1 MKGMKSVKKTKKT
14 LALVLSAILCLNLF
28 VLTASAKNLGTGV
41 SATLSIDQMSVSSS
55 DQTVTLTVAMQNSI
69 TADGFS
75 GTLYWPEELTLTSI
89 SSELPGF
96 GGSDYNLNNGKV
108 YWSEENVENITV
120 SGLLTAVF
128 TIPANTAAGTYE
140 IGMKDVEI
148 TSDYGNPYDD
158 AKALTASATLTISAA
173 PVAVTGVSLSKSETA
188 LTVGAS
194 ETLTATVSPEN
205 ANNKNVSWKSDDT
218 AVATV
223 DQNGKVTAVG
233 EGEAIITATTE
244 DGKYTATC
252 TVKVSPA
259 PVAANGV
266 TLTPDKTTL
275 NVGEKQTLTATVL
288 PAYATNKNVTWVSS
302 DTSVAT
308 VENGVVTAVGKGTA
322 TITVTTEDGGYTATC
337 EVTVKLPVS
346 AVTLNETSTALVVGN
361 TKQLTA
367 TVAPANAD
375 DSTVTWKSGNTNVA
389 TVDQTGKVTAVG
401 VGTTTITATAG
412 GKSAT
417 CTVTVTAKPVP
428 IEAIAL
434 RDAAVSVGGTIQ
446 LESVFTPADTTQRD
460 VIWTSSDRTIATV
473 DANGRV
479 RGVAEGKVTIT
490 VTSTADRSITA
501 SCTVTVTK
509 NLSDDLVSIIGALG
523 NSSLPFND
531 VTVRDYFYDAVKWA
545 VDRGITSGTSRYTF
559 SPDAPCTR
567 AQVVTFLW
575 RAAGCPQPTSKSN
588 PFTDVRA
595 DDYFYTA
602 VLWAVENGITNG
614 TSAKT
619 FSPDATVTRAQVVTF
634 LWRANGQPTAGNS
647 GFADVSADKYYATAV
662 AWAVFQRITTGTGFG
677 VFSPDA
683 ACTRAQIVTFL
694 YRAN

>member
-41 SATLSIDQMSVSSS
+41 SATLSIDQMSVPSS

-446 LESVFTPADTTQRD
+446 LEPVFTPADTTQRD

>member
-1 MKGMKSVKKTKKT
+1 MKKTKKT

-41 SATLSIDQMSVSSS
+41 SATLSIDQMSVPSS

-446 LESVFTPADTTQRD
+446 LEPVFTPADTTQRD

>member
-140 IGMKDVEI
+140 IGIKDVEI

-446 LESVFTPADTTQRD
+446 LEPVFTPADTTQRD

-575 RAAGCPQPTSKSN
+575 RAAGCPQPPSKSN

-634 LWRANGQPTAGNS
+634 LWRANGQPAAGNS

-694 YRAN
+694 YRAR

>member
-1 MKGMKSVKKTKKT
+1 MKKTKKT

-446 LESVFTPADTTQRD
+446 LEPVFTPADTTQRD

>member
-1 MKGMKSVKKTKKT
+1 MKK
-14 LALVLSAILCLNLF
+14 LIALLLCVVLCLSMAVTIFAEDAPTLNAALDKST
-28 VLTASAKNLGTGV
+28 LTVDDT
-41 SATLSIDQMSVSSS
+41 Q
-55 DQTVTLTVAMQNSI
+55 DQTIVLTVAMSKSFDVWSLEYKAYVTSPLTI
-69 TADGFS
+69 TAIE
-75 GTLYWPEELTLTSI
+75 T
-89 SSELPGF
+89 
-96 GGSDYNLNNGKV
+96 GSDAFALSSANVNTGKAV
-108 YWSEENVENITV
+108 YYSAGNITTTNLAKITV
-120 SGLLTAVF
+120 KV
-128 TIPANTAAGTYE
+128 PAGTQAGSYQ
-140 IGMKDVEI
+140 IGLKELAI
-148 TSDYGNPYDD
+148 ATKNYNENEEWLSNYS
-158 AKALTASATLTISAA
+158 LSETLTISNPAIH
-173 PVAVTGVSLSKSETA
+173 VTGVTLNKSETSI
-188 LTVGAS
+188 LVGNT
-194 ETLTATVSPEN
+194 EPLTATVAPAN
-205 ANNKNVSWKSDDT
+205 ADNKNVTWSTDAPT
-218 AVATV
+218 VATV
-223 DQNGKVTAVG
+223 ENGTVKAIGAGTAT
-233 EGEAIITATTE
+233 ITVTTE

-288 PAYATNKNVTWVSS
+288 PADATNKNVTWVSS

-322 TITVTTEDGGYTATC
+322 TITVTTADGGYTATC

-389 TVDQTGKVTAVG
+389 TVDQNGKVTAVG

-434 RDAAVSVGGTIQ
+434 RDAAVSVGRTIQ
-446 LESVFTPADTTQRD
+446 LEPVFTPADTTQRD
-460 VIWTSSDRTIATV
+460 VFWTSSDRTIATV

-479 RGVAEGKVTIT
+479 RGLAEGKVTIT
-490 VTSTADRSITA
+490 VTSAEDASITA
-501 SCTVTVTK
+501 SCTVTVTR
-509 NLSDDLVSIIGALG
+509 NYLDEIIAAAEDDA
-523 NSSLPFND
+523 LPFDD
-531 VTVRDYFYDAVKWA
+531 VSSRDYYYDAVEWA
-545 VDRGITSGTSRYTF
+545 VEHEITSGTSRRTF
-559 SPDAPCTR
+559 SPDAACTR

-575 RAAGCPQPTSKSN
+575 RAAGCPQPSSGAN
-588 PFTDVRA
+588 PFTDVHA
-595 DDYFYTA
+595 GDYFYEA
-602 VLWAVENGITNG
+602 VLWAVENGITTG
-614 TSAKT
+614 TSAST
-619 FSPDATVTRAQVVTF
+619 FSPNATVTRAQVVTF

-662 AWAVFQRITTGTGFG
+662 AWAVFQRITTGTGANT
-677 VFSPDA
+677 FSPDA

-694 YRAN
+694 YRAR